1 MPSRERRQR
10 ELAKKQAEGPEG
22 DGPENVVSIRKG
34 AAKDGQAT
42 KKKAS
47 KKQSKKSAEEETQTR
62 SPDATDA
69 DAQHSDSTS
78 SDDSVDNADTNA
90 DEAVRSDGQQYLGEE
105 FVPKKNKKIER
116 LALDY
121 QQKRDARMAQ
131 TKLEVAAR
139 KLLQTALHDNLDEL
153 LTDEEGRKIYKFPG
167 KKTKVI
173 LDTTEKVYVKDV
185 EDEEDEEVY

>member
-1 MPSRERRQR
+1 MPSRERRLR
-10 ELAKKQAEGPEG
+10 EVKKQQQAAGVG
-22 DGPENVVSIRKG
+22 DEPENVTQR
-34 AAKDGQAT
+34 
-42 KKKAS
+42 KKKS
-47 KKQSKKSAEEETQTR
+47 SSKKSESADELQTKQ
-62 SPDATDA
+62 PDATDS
-69 DAQHSDSTS
+69 DEQHSNSTPEVEG
-78 SDDSVDNADTNA
+78 VDNADHN
-90 DEAVRSDGQQYLGEE
+90 GQQYLGEE
-105 FVPKKNKKIER
+105 FVPKKNKKIEK

-139 KLLQTALHDNLDEL
+139 KLLQDALHTHIDEL